1 MKSAFSK
8 SAKDPAIKESKD
20 AKKKE
25 DKAVMKDKVGFGLVT
40 KLPLPSQRKQ
50 R

>member
-25 DKAVMKDKVGFGLVT
+25 DKAVMKDKVGFWWNNRSIQGAMI
-40 KLPLPSQRKQ
+40 
-50 R
+50 